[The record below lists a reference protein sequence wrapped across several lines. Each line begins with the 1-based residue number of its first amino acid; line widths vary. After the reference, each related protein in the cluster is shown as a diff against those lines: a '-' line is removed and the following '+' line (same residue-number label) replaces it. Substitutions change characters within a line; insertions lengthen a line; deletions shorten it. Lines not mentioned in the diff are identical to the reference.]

1 MVIARGAGRSEDII
15 DARGGVFH
23 RAGRLKYA
31 LPDKPAL
38 PPPLEDP

>member
-1 MVIARGAGRSEDII
+1 MVASRGARSEDIT
-15 DARGGVFH
+15 DACGGVFH
-23 RAGRLKYA
+23 RVGRLKYA